1 MKERKM
7 RRCAALL
14 LAAVAAAGVLS
25 PQVGAIAGLPDAMV
39 LQTGGVASVEVA
51 LPLSAEVSDNAVI
64 ASVGQDGASSLS
76 LTAGGETGTAEVV
89 FRLLGLVPVKTMTV
103 TVEQPRMLVP
113 GGRSLGVAL
122 ETAGLMVVGSSD
134 LGTSASPAQK
144 AGIRPGDVIL
154 SVDGTPVAD
163 AAALSERISA
173 GETARIEVDREG

>member
-76 LTAGGETGTAEVV
+76 LTAGDETGTAD
-89 FRLLGLVPVKTMTV
+89 
-103 TVEQPRMLVP
+103 
-113 GGRSLGVAL
+113 GGAAES
-122 ETAGLMVVGSSD
+122 AG
-134 LGTSASPAQK
+134 
-144 AGIRPGDVIL
+144 AGR
-154 SVDGTPVAD
+154 PVAG
-163 AAALSERISA
+163 RGA
-173 GETARIEVDREG
+173 GNGRADGRRLV